1 MKKILCCLAL
11 IFVVFVIPVSAAETD
26 STQSQDDAMFQ
37 EYYEQQAEDS
47 GANDLPNYLPDDT
60 KSQLDQM
67 GISGV
72 DWNSIQSIQPN
83 SLFSQ
88 ILKMLGEGV
97 QAPMKAL
104 LSLLGIMMLCA
115 LLGSM
120 KINLGEKNMGG
131 IMNLIGTLCICMVVI
146 TPIVQSI
153 VKLTGVIQGAST
165 FMLACIPVLVGIMIA
180 NGQTV
185 TASSYNLLMLGTTNS
200 ISFLSA
206 HFLAPCMNIFLGF
219 SVVSAISP
227 TLRLSTLCNTISKI
241 VKWVLGFCMSVF
253 TGLLTIQSL
262 LGGSVDVTTNRTL
275 RFVVSSFVPVV
286 GSALGEALSTVQGC
300 IKVLKGGV
308 GAFGVLAVVFMFLPI
323 LIECLLWQ
331 MTLTVC
337 AGIGDVFD
345 LKEITSILNA
355 ASKVMSM
362 MLAILLCTM
371 AMMTISTVVVLMMGG
386 AVQ

>member
-83 SLFSQ
+83 SVFSQ

-131 IMNLIGTLCICMVVI
+131 IMNLVGTLCICMVVI

-241 VKWVLGFCMSVF
+241 VKWVLGPCMSVF
-253 TGLLTIQSL
+253 TGLAYHSKFTGRLCGCHHQSNTSL
-262 LGGSVDVTTNRTL
+262 CGQQFCTCGRQCIGRSIEHSAGMYQGTQRWCRRIWSAGSG
-275 RFVVSSFVPVV
+275 FYVP
-286 GSALGEALSTVQGC
+286 AH
-300 IKVLKGGV
+300 
-308 GAFGVLAVVFMFLPI
+308 
-323 LIECLLWQ
+323 
-331 MTLTVC
+331 
-337 AGIGDVFD
+337 FD
-345 LKEITSILNA
+345 
-355 ASKVMSM
+355 
-362 MLAILLCTM
+362 
-371 AMMTISTVVVLMMGG
+371 
-386 AVQ
+386 

>member
-11 IFVVFVIPVSAAETD
+11 VFVVFAIPVSAAETD

-83 SLFSQ
+83 SVFSQ

-97 QAPMKAL
+97 QSPMKAL

-115 LLGSM
+115 LLNSM

-165 FMLACIPVLVGIMIA
+165 FMLACIPVLVGIMISE
-180 NGQTV
+180 GQTV

-227 TLRLSTLCNTISKI
+227 TLRLNTLCNTISKI

>member
-1 MKKILCCLAL
+1 MKKILCFLAL
-11 IFVVFVIPVSAAETD
+11 VFVVFVIPVSAAETD

-67 GISGV
+67 GVSGV

-83 SLFSQ
+83 SVFSQ

-115 LLGSM
+115 LLNSM